1 MENVTIATSMIV
13 ITAAKPIPNMFT
25 GFAEATMIIK

>member
-13 ITAAKPIPNMFT
+13 ITAAKPTPNMFT
-25 GFAEATMIIK
+25 GCTEATMIIK